1 MQLHKALVI
10 KMMKEKKQAAEKKNE
25 KKNNKEAK
33 LGEMT
38 HNIT

>member
-1 MQLHKALVI
+1 
-10 KMMKEKKQAAEKKNE
+10 MKEKKQAAEKKDE
-25 KKNNKEAK
+25 KKNKEAK